1 MKKSLITLFIAFL
14 LLGCGPK
21 AVVDPEPED
30 PKDPIDIED
39 PVIIEEPIERS
50 VFNGLEYDGDTYEA
64 FAIMIENTS
73 AARPQS
79 GLSLADIVY
88 EITVDGWNISRLF
101 AIFGTEHPT
110 KVGPVRSARVPF
122 ANLQK
127 EWRLPF
133 AHFGSAEYGEGDAL
147 TILKSINLPIRFDG
161 HKGLN
166 DEFYSRDSART
177 SPHNAYFNSEKAK
190 VKIPELAYEK
200 RFTFDDE
207 SNVDDADV
215 QTISMKYSSINLVKY
230 EYDAATKKYL
240 RFVNGD
246 AHMDAYTK
254 KQLAITNI
262 IVLHAPH
269 RSVEKVE
276 YVLVDFVGEGKAEF
290 FVNGKHEIGSWLKSS
305 DKAITKFF
313 NSAGEEI
320 VLLPGNTWIQVVHSK
335 IAIEVVP
342 VAQ

>member
-1 MKKSLITLFIAFL
+1 MKRLLITLFVIFM

-21 AVVDPEPED
+21 AVVEPDPEVPEE
-30 PKDPIDIED
+30 PIDIEE

-50 VFNGLEYDGDTYEA
+50 VFNGSEYDEEEYVA
-64 FAIMIENTS
+64 FAIMIENTA

-79 GLSLADIVY
+79 GMSLADIVY

-133 AHFGSAEYGEGDAL
+133 AHFGSATTGQGDAL
-147 TILKSINLPIRFDG
+147 VILKAINLPIRFDG
-161 HKGLN
+161 HTGLN
-166 DEFYSRDSART
+166 DEFYSRDSNRT
-177 SPHNAYFNSEKAK
+177 SPHNAYFNSEKAR
-190 VKIPELAYEK
+190 VKIPELAYDE
-200 RFTFDDE
+200 RFTFDDV

-215 QTISMKYSSINLVKY
+215 LSVSMKYSTINLVKY
-230 EYDAATKKYL
+230 EYDATTKKFL

-246 AHMDAYTK
+246 PHMDAYTK

-269 RSVEKVE
+269 RSVEKVQ

-290 FVNGKHEIGSWLKSS
+290 FVNGKHEVGSWLKSS
-305 DKAITKFF
+305 DTAITKFF

-335 IAIEVVP
+335 IAIVVVP
-342 VAQ
+342 SAQ

>member
-1 MKKSLITLFIAFL
+1 MKKLLITLFVIFL

-30 PKDPIDIED
+30 PEDPIDIEE
-39 PVIIEEPIERS
+39 PVIIEEPIKRS
-50 VFNGLEYDGDTYEA
+50 VFNGMEYDDEEYEA
-64 FAIMIENTS
+64 FAIMIENTA

-88 EITVDGWNISRLF
+88 EIAVDGWNISRLF

-133 AHFGSAEYGEGDAL
+133 AHFGSATTGQGDAL
-147 TILKSINLPIRFDG
+147 VILKAINLPIRFDG

-166 DEFYSRDSART
+166 DEFYSRDSARS
-177 SPHNAYFNSEKAK
+177 SPHNAYFNSEKAR
-190 VKIPELAYEK
+190 VKIPELAYEE
-200 RFTFDDE
+200 RFTFDDV

-215 QTISMKYSSINLVKY
+215 LSVSMKYSTINVVKY
-230 EYDAATKKYL
+230 EYDATTKKFL

-246 AHMDAYTK
+246 PHMDAYTK

-269 RSVEKVE
+269 RSVEKVQ

-290 FVNGKHEIGSWLKSS
+290 FVNGKHEVGSWLKSS
-305 DKAITKFF
+305 DTAITKFF

-335 IAIEVVP
+335 IAIVVVP
-342 VAQ
+342 LAQ